1 MAKQRSKAKKQ
12 AKRARQESEK
22 AAAKR
27 SPTAKA
33 IRKLER
39 RIAALEAE
47 QRLLRKRLKTLTKR
61 LDDALRP
68 PGKREH
74 RGPRPPWARGGPPW
88 AGGRPPWARGIGPV
102 VSLEVPLEAADPA
115 APLWATVAARLPE
128 EITAVGDDGRVVRYR
143 YSAVGSTPQAPRY
156 RPVDDPET
164 LPDGSSG

>member
-1 MAKQRSKAKKQ
+1 MAKQRSKAKQQ
-12 AKRARQESEK
+12 AKRARQESGK
-22 AAAKR
+22 A
-27 SPTAKA
+27 TAKA
-33 IRKLER
+33 IRELER

-47 QRLLRKRLKTLTKR
+47 QRVLRKRLKTLTKR
-61 LDDALRP
+61 LDDALGPRR
-68 PGKREH
+68 KRER

-156 RPVDDPET
+156 RPVGDPET